1 MQLKWS
7 ADLNPGQTPVDISHQ
22 PVYALS
28 KELRFCHLE
37 NFSQYFP
44 IFGQTHTE
52 QCSLYW

>member
-1 MQLKWS
+1 MQLKWP
-7 ADLNPGQTPVDISHQ
+7 AGLNPGQTPVDISHQ